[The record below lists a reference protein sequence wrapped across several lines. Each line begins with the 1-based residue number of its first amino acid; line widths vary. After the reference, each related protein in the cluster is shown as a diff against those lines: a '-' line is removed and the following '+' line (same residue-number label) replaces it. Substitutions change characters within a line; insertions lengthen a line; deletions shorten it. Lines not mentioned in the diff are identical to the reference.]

1 LQITTT
7 SAYFPPTHFT
17 IDLTKA
23 SLLDSASLHFISLQA
38 LTRHV
43 ATAFDVCGHVT
54 VIKDQNINDLHKSIK
69 INAYSSTDAASA
81 PLKSALLDAQLNFCM
96 ILDADTHYILKAQ
109 VTEPKLAK
117 LLKLVPL
124 ERKVH
129 VADKP
134 VSNVNFGQLE
144 ARLDATIVLLP
155 NPNQRKLTDLVVTI
169 RSEDPS
175 QDWSKDLSVQCN
187 PDEVSS
193 R

>member
-1 LQITTT
+1 
-7 SAYFPPTHFT
+7 
-17 IDLTKA
+17 
-23 SLLDSASLHFISLQA
+23 
-38 LTRHV
+38 
-43 ATAFDVCGHVT
+43 VT

-69 INAYSSTDAASA
+69 INAYSSADAASG

-96 ILDADTHYILKAQ
+96 ILDADTQYILKAQ

-144 ARLDATIVLLP
+144 ARLDATLVLLTLSL
-155 NPNQRKLTDLVVTI
+155 QSDLRTLVRTGPKTYQSNAT
-169 RSEDPS
+169 RT
-175 QDWSKDLSVQCN
+175 
-187 PDEVSS
+187 